1 MLDVTAELVFLI
13 FYEPDLSSNFSLSN
27 SMESSESRDRLLL
40 LKERLPEVRPRTF
53 MGSVLLFYLTLPA
66 ARSIV
71 SVELGLKIL
80 VVRGSGR
87 SFPRPAAAPASA

>member
-40 LKERLPEVRPRTF
+40 LKERLPEVRP
-53 MGSVLLFYLTLPA
+53 
-66 ARSIV
+66 
-71 SVELGLKIL
+71 
-80 VVRGSGR
+80 
-87 SFPRPAAAPASA
+87 